1 MGRLVWGLL
10 LVGIGVLT
18 LVPPPNRPLWFVSLV
33 GMEWGYWFLIP
44 VLLLW
49 LPGWR
54 GSAASR
60 MGACLGLFA
69 LVLLSAP
76 VLKAWAYGKV
86 LDADMAVVMG
96 HVTPRANGE
105 HPARRAPLVWQ
116 DLFQGVSLP
125 QVESYALS
133 YAKRGE
139 DIVLEVDLYSPP
151 TNAPGSGTPIRRP
164 LVVVLHDGN
173 WESGSRTEQMNLNVY
188 LTNHGYVVAAVDY
201 RQGPSAPYPAALDD
215 LSEAIQYLKNMA
227 LNTGFDARRIILLGR
242 GSGAQL
248 ALLAAYRRLDPAIV
262 GVIAMSPPTD
272 LGYWY
277 LNPGNQAVVD
287 ARRVLQSHLGVSYE
301 MVGAGALYESASPR
315 TFADGALPTLLI
327 HGLRDPVV
335 PATQSD
341 RLAERLHQLRV
352 PHVYVKLP
360 WATHGCDSNFHGPCG
375 QVTTYAIERFLSFV
389 APSGAGL

>member
-1 MGRLVWGLL
+1 MGRLLWGLL
-10 LVGIGVLT
+10 CLGIGVLT
-18 LVPPPNRPLWFVSLV
+18 LVPSPNRFLWIVSLV
-33 GMEWGYWFLIP
+33 GTEWGYWFLIP

-54 GSAASR
+54 GSVASR

-69 LVLLSAP
+69 LVLLTAP

-86 LDADMAVVMG
+86 LDADMVVTMG
-96 HVTPRANGE
+96 QVTPRANAE

-116 DLFQGVSLP
+116 DLFRGVSLP
-125 QVESYALS
+125 EVESYAMS

-139 DIVLEVDLYSPP
+139 DVVLQVDLYRPP
-151 TNAPGSGTPIRRP
+151 DNAPGLAGSIRHP
-164 LVVVLHDGN
+164 LVLVLHDGN

-188 LTNHGYVVAAVDY
+188 LTNHGYAVAAIDY
-201 RQGPSAPYPAALDD
+201 RQGSSAPYPAALDD
-215 LSEAIQYLKNMA
+215 LSDAIQYLKGLARNA
-227 LNTGFDARRIILLGR
+227 KFDPGRIILLGR

-248 ALLAAYRRLDPAIV
+248 ALLGAYRRLDPAIV
-262 GVIAMSPPTD
+262 GVIALYPPTD

-287 ARRVLQSHLGVSYE
+287 ARRLLQSHLGVSYE
-301 MVGAGALYESASPR
+301 KDGAGSIYESASPK
-315 TFADGALPTLLI
+315 TFANGAPPTLLI
-327 HGLRDPVV
+327 HGLRDPVI
-335 PATQSD
+335 PAAQSD
-341 RLAERLHQLRV
+341 RLAEQLHQLRV

-360 WATHGCDSNFHGPCG
+360 WATHACDRNFHGPCG

-389 APSGAGL
+389 AS

>member
-1 MGRLVWGLL
+1 
-10 LVGIGVLT
+10 
-18 LVPPPNRPLWFVSLV
+18 
-33 GMEWGYWFLIP
+33 
-44 VLLLW
+44 
-49 LPGWR
+49 
-54 GSAASR
+54 

-69 LVLLSAP
+69 LVLLTAP

-86 LDADMAVVMG
+86 LDADMAIAMG
-96 HVTPRANGE
+96 HVTPRANAE
-105 HPARRAPLVWQ
+105 HPARRASLIWQ
-116 DLFQGVSLP
+116 DLFRGVSLP
-125 QVESYALS
+125 QVESYAMS

-139 DIVLEVDLYSPP
+139 DIVLQVDLYHPP
-151 TNAPGSGTPIRRP
+151 GNAPGSAEPIRRP

-173 WESGSRTEQMNLNVY
+173 WESGSRAEQMNLNVY
-188 LTNHGYVVAAVDY
+188 LTNHGYAVAAIDY
-201 RQGPSAPYPAALDD
+201 RQGSSAPYPAALDD
-215 LSEAIQYLKNMA
+215 LLDAIQYLKGLA
-227 LNTGFDARRIILLGR
+227 RSAGFDSRRIILLGR

-277 LNPGNQAVVD
+277 LNPGNQGVVD
-287 ARRVLQSHLGVSYE
+287 VRRVLQSHLGIPYE
-301 MVGAGALYESASPR
+301 RVGASSVYESASPR
-315 TFADGALPTLLI
+315 TFANGAPPTLLI
-327 HGLRDPVV
+327 HGLRDPVI
-335 PATQSD
+335 PAAQSD

-389 APSGAGL
+389 AP